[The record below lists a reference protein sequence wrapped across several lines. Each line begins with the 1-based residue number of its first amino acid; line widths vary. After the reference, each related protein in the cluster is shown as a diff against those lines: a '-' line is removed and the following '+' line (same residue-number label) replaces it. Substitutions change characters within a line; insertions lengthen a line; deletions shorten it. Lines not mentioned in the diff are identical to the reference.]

1 MTLAWAWAGVGM
13 TLALLLGYEVRLAL
27 QSRDQPERTAR
38 GTHARLREEW
48 FLAVGAHPGSEVLAV
63 QTLRNALMSATMTAS
78 TAALGLMGSVA
89 LAAPSLHATLDAP
102 TTFTPRL
109 LLELLLMLLLF
120 GSLVASAMA
129 VRSYNHASFI
139 AAMPVGSDARTRWA
153 ALGVMHVRRAGL
165 LYSWGL
171 RLFLLV
177 VPLVAGVVHP
187 LALVPATAV
196 LLVALRFFDQP
207 AATGLE

>member
-102 TTFTPRL
+102 TIFTPRL

-139 AAMPVGSDARTRWA
+139 AAMPVGSEARVRWA

-171 RLFLLV
+171 RQLILLAPIV
-177 VPLVAGVVHP
+177 AALLNPLAGPPAALVAILG
-187 LALVPATAV
+187 LSL
-196 LLVALRFFDQP
+196 FDRSS
-207 AATGLE
+207 

>member
-1 MTLAWAWAGVGM
+1 MILAWAWAGVGM

-48 FLAVGAHPGSEVLAV
+48 FLAVGAHPGTEVLAV

-102 TTFTPRL
+102 STFTPRL

-153 ALGVMHVRRAGL
+153 PLGVMHVRRAGL

-171 RLFLLV
+171 RQLILLAPIV
-177 VPLVAGVVHP
+177 AALLNPLAGPPAALVAILG
-187 LALVPATAV
+187 LSL
-196 LLVALRFFDQP
+196 FDRSS
-207 AATGLE
+207 

>member
-129 VRSYNHASFI
+129 VRFYNHVSFI

-153 ALGVMHVRRAGL
+153 ALGVAHVRRAGL

-171 RLFLLV
+171 RQLILLAPIV
-177 VPLVAGVVHP
+177 AALLNPLAGPPAALVAILG
-187 LALVPATAV
+187 LSL
-196 LLVALRFFDQP
+196 FDRSS
-207 AATGLE
+207 